1 MKRISK
7 YWVLIEEDGA
17 AAALFNSRTHVL
29 YYNWIRRPDYGDLR
43 VNSFVELTVDDFFDK
58 LENISI

>member
-7 YWVLIEEDGA
+7 YWTLIEENGA

-29 YYNWIRRPDYGDLR
+29 YYNWVRRPDYGKLPA
-43 VNSFVELTVDDFFDK
+43 NSFVELSVDEFYDK
-58 LENISI
+58 LAKI